1 MDRIDARTRTGALVG
16 ALAMFLALDVA
27 FLVSLIGLPF
37 APFSL
42 GQALIAIVPGS
53 LQVALIETLLYWAK
67 ILLVAGVVAL
77 FFIGGAVAGVFAA
90 SPTRSDRAVVLAT
103 AAPWLIAVA
112 LAQVFAPLRIDL
124 ATSVIDAGA
133 GLATNAIVLAYLV
146 PASLTRERGT
156 SPDRR
161 RILLWGAAAATVAA
175 IAALPLSRVFSGVG
189 PRVGNAPL
197 APRRLAQR
205 AAIPTA
211 DPAVDGITGITARI
225 TPNEQHY
232 TVDTTLVKPRV
243 DAASWKLDVTGNVER
258 PFSIT
263 YDQLLDM
270 DAVEQARTLEC
281 ISNPVGGDL
290 ISTAVWVGVRM
301 RDLLTRA
308 SPKTGTYDVVLTS
321 VDGYSDSFP
330 IAKAMEENT
339 LVAYLMNGN
348 TLPQEHGYPV
358 RALVPNIYGMKNVKW
373 LREIR
378 LETFDFKGYWQQQGW
393 NDTAIVN
400 TNARIDVPG
409 TTIRWSGGD
418 VPIAGIAFA
427 GARGIKT
434 VELSFDQGKTW
445 QSATLETPPGPLTWV
460 RWVLRWTPSG
470 PGRMTLWARAT
481 DGDGQVQTPVLREPY
496 PDGSTGYHAISANIV
511 RV

>member
-53 LQVALIETLLYWAK
+53 LQVALIEALLYWAK

-77 FFIGGAVAGVFAA
+77 FFIGGSLAGAFVA
-90 SPTRSDRAVVLAT
+90 SPRRTDRAVVIAV
-103 AAPWLIAVA
+103 AAPWVIAVV
-112 LAQVFAPLRIDL
+112 LAEVFAPLRIDL
-124 ATSVIDAGA
+124 ATSVIDAAA

-146 PASLTRERGT
+146 PASLTRDRAA

-161 RILLWGAAAATVAA
+161 RVLLSGAAVATVAA
-175 IAALPLSRVFSGVG
+175 IAALPLSKVFAGVG
-189 PRVGNAPL
+189 PKVGNAPL
-197 APRRLAQR
+197 APRRLAER
-205 AAIPTA
+205 AAIPTP
-211 DPAVDGITGITARI
+211 DPSLDAIEGLTSRI
-225 TPNEQHY
+225 TPNDRHY

-243 DAASWKLDVTGNVER
+243 DLSTWKLDVNGNVER
-258 PFSIT
+258 PYSIT
-263 YDQLLDM
+263 YDELLDM

-301 RDLLTRA
+301 RDLLARA
-308 SPKTGTYDVVLTS
+308 SPKANTYDVVLTS

-348 TLPQEHGYPV
+348 TLPQEHGYPL

-393 NDTAIVN
+393 NDTAVIN

-409 TTIRWSGGD
+409 TTLRWSGGE
-418 VPIAGIAFA
+418 VPLAGIAFA
-427 GARGIKT
+427 GARGIKA
-434 VELSFDQGKTW
+434 VELSFDEGKTW
-445 QSATLETPPGPLTWV
+445 QAATLETPPGPLTWV
-460 RWVLRWTPSG
+460 RWVLRWTPGG
-470 PGRMTLWARAT
+470 PGRMSAWARAT
-481 DGDGQVQTPVLREPY
+481 DGGGQVQTPVPREPY
-496 PDGSTGYHAISANIV
+496 PDGSTGYHAISFNIV